1 MAVMISESV
10 VRDLSHGLR
19 LLAIPD
25 LPCWRWWRGCWL
37 LFTWM
42 LLKEAAVA
50 AANLT
55 SVEYGGLVFDVA
67 PDLALF
73 AYCAPY
79 RPGSQLTGCLISR
92 GGSVCRLMAGM
103 ISGLA

>member
-1 MAVMISESV
+1 
-10 VRDLSHGLR
+10 
-19 LLAIPD
+19 
-25 LPCWRWWRGCWL
+25 
-37 LFTWM
+37 M